1 MSKKCIPGVIC
12 IENVTIVFIVV
23 IIIGLFLLLNY
34 KAQRNNRGLYN
45 INNERG
51 YDSAHNIGQ
60 HNRIRNNTYLP
71 ENMPTREPMPM
82 RDPILMRE
90 MPIFSEDVLLNPYDA
105 PLRDDRYSQNLGRFI
120 PINVPTQS
128 IDTNYRQVGILTR
141 IKGKETILPL
151 MGRPLFTNRDKWNFY
166 TMNDS
171 NNVVKLPIT
180 FKGRSCTSEYGCDN
194 LYGGDIVFVEGYND
208 AFRVTAYDSQVMR
221 YIPFM

>member
-1 MSKKCIPGVIC
+1 MSKRCPPGVIC
-12 IENVTIVFIVV
+12 IENVTIVIVIVILCSVLLFIHYKNSNKNGGQEKIIRENV
-23 IIIGLFLLLNY
+23 IRREFNDMAPPG
-34 KAQRNNRGLYN
+34 AM
-45 INNERG
+45 
-51 YDSAHNIGQ
+51 GQ
-60 HNRIRNNTYLP
+60 NFMRP
-71 ENMPTREPMPM
+71 PPMYP
-82 RDPILMRE
+82 
-90 MPIFSEDVLLNPYDA
+90 EDVLLNPYDA
-105 PLRDDRYSQNLGRFI
+105 PLRDDRYMQRMGGFL

-171 NNVVKLPIT
+171 NNIVKLPIT

-194 LYGGDIVFVEGYND
+194 LYTGDTVFVEGYND
-208 AFRVTAYDSQVMR
+208 AFKVTAYDNQVMR